1 MHKCSLNLCIHI
13 YFCETNLPKLR
24 NLKPPALINTC
35 SQLCRMVS
43 GTESSHLVIVFSPR
57 GYSCDCRHLVRW
69 LQSDG
74 PKWPHQHDCGWCWLL
89 AGPLHVISPPQRNY
103 LASSHDKSHSPNRAR
118 VELPRLPEAYVPCTS
133 SLLQS
138 ISQTRSQSQPRF
150 KGQKNRLNFLMGGE
164 AMSRCKAT
172 HIQGCG
178 SYCSHLY
185 KPSATLPMFQ
195 CPHSGVPGMPQSRFF
210 WSIPLQLLFSVLCQ
224 GGEGTV
230 VLLQEVGERIWSPN
244 YIWIRLPT
252 SACVFNPCSSVFR
265 VSCKFH
271 FWSFLGSSGQMN
283 MLRGFLLHGLE
294 FQCFGVSFGSDKF

>member
-1 MHKCSLNLCIHI
+1 MTVARAGCWLGLFTSFLLLR
-13 YFCETNLPKLR
+13 ETTWLPHM
-24 NLKPPALINTC
+24 IV
-35 SQLCRMVS
+35 SQPQQGKS
-43 GTESSHLVIVFSPR
+43 GT
-57 GYSCDCRHLVRW
+57 
-69 LQSDG
+69 
-74 PKWPHQHDCGWCWLL
+74 
-89 AGPLHVISPPQRNY
+89 A
-103 LASSHDKSHSPNRAR
+103 
-118 VELPRLPEAYVPCTS
+118 RLPEAYVPCTS

-150 KGQKNRLNFLMGGE
+150 KAQKNRLHFLMGGE
-164 AMSRCKAT
+164 AMSRGKAT

-185 KPSATLPMFQ
+185 KPSATLPMLQ

-210 WSIPLQLLFSVLCQ
+210 WSILLQLLFSVVCQ
-224 GGEGTV
+224 GGEGTA

-271 FWSFLGSSGQMN
+271 FLIFLGFFWANIHASW
-283 MLRGFLLHGLE
+283 FPAPWA
-294 FQCFGVSFGSDKF
+294 